1 VDEEGSMIS
10 KLKNAAIILQNKT
23 SDKISQKEAL
33 KDITEVLSVS
43 KNLFLTVDLKFSQN
57 TVVFCL

>member
-1 VDEEGSMIS
+1 MDEEGSMIS